1 MPSPSDRTE
10 TSAATPMMIP
20 SVERSVRSGFARSVS
35 KPTRSD
41 EAAIRSNMSLDGVGD
56 ERFST
61 YGRPR
66 PRFQQGAR
74 AWDRESGPGMGPQ
87 SNSDMGPRVRLGLG
101 TAVRTANTDYADFTD

>member
-41 EAAIRSNMSLDGVGD
+41 EAAIRSNMSLGGVRD
-56 ERFST
+56 ERFPT

-74 AWDRESGPGMGPQ
+74 AWDRDPDSG
-87 SNSDMGPRVRLGLG
+87 MGPRVQFGIGPR
-101 TAVRTANTDYADFTD
+101 VQRRTQILQISRISP